1 MCYNYRLE
9 NLIAKVSGW
18 TPTLLS
24 EYSDICNCVF
34 IPDGEEKTFSELG
47 EKKNDISMRKIAFD
61 AFNKHLEEG
70 N

>member
-1 MCYNYRLE
+1 MFFFNGE
-9 NLIAKVSGW
+9 VIGKIA
-18 TPTLLS
+18 S
-24 EYSDICNCVF
+24 EPKGNRDFQWDCVF